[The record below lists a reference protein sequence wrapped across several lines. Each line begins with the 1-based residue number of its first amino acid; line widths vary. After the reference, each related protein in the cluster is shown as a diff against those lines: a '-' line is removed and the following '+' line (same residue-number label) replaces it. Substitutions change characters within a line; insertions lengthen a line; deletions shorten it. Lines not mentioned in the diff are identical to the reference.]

1 MSKYTV
7 ELRWLVEQYI
17 TDAGHPVVP
26 FDETYWSDTYTRLG
40 LANYPIFDASY
51 RQKLNDKIIRHFY
64 VREIGFETAGLFR
77 HYMNLKMQEIMPYY
91 NQLYLSEQL
100 EFDPLSTRNMSYH
113 EEWNRDNTDDWS
125 IENNEDWNKA
135 NTGTQGNRWTS
146 SNDTESD
153 STNSDREVFQDT
165 PMSLLDNPAP
175 NPVQKLQYAT
185 TVTYQDGETQSNQ
198 HATGNGDNTRTDNLK
213 EIGDRDNTERGD
225 RDKNEKGLR
234 DRTEKGYD
242 LPGSDMLKKY
252 RDTFLNIDMMII
264 NELETLF
271 MGIG

>member
-7 ELRWLVEQYI
+7 ELRWLVEQYAN
-17 TDAGHPVVP
+17 DAGHQETDP
-26 FDETYWSDTYTRLG
+26 FDEHSWPDTYGKLG
-40 LANYPIFDASY
+40 LANYPIFNESY
-51 RQKLNDKIIRHFY
+51 RETLNNKIIRHFF

-77 HYMNLKMQEIMPYY
+77 FYMNMKMQEIMPYY

-113 EEWNRDNTDDWS
+113 EEWNRDNTDDW
-125 IENNEDWNKA
+125 NVA
-135 NTGTQGNRWTS
+135 NTGTQDNTWNSKNQTD
-146 SNDTESD
+146 SNSE
-153 STNSDREVFQDT
+153 NSDREVFQDT
-165 PMSLLDNPAP
+165 PMSMLDNPSP
-175 NPVQKLQYAT
+175 NGVENLKYAT
-185 TVTYQDGETQSNQ
+185 TVTYQDGTTESHDTTV
-198 HATGNGDNTRTDNLK
+198 ANGDNLRTDNLK
-213 EIGDRDNTERGD
+213 ELGDRE
-225 RDKNEKGLR
+225 KNEKGLR

-242 LPGSDMLKKY
+242 MSGSELLKKY

>member
-17 TDAGHPVVP
+17 ADAGHPVVP

-40 LANYPIFDASY
+40 LSSYPIFDSMY

-77 HYMNLKMQEIMPYY
+77 HYMNMKMQEIMPYY

-100 EFDPLSTRNMSYH
+100 EFDPLSTRNMRYH

-146 SNDTESD
+146 SNDTASD

-185 TVTYQDGETQSNQ
+185 TATYQDGETRSNQ
-198 HATGNGDNTRTDNLK
+198 QTTGSGDNTRTDNLR
-213 EIGDRDNTERGD
+213 EVGDRDNTERGD

-242 LPGSDMLKKY
+242 MPGSDMLQKY